1 VDFERQKTRK
11 VRNTH
16 MLVQL
21 ANAIPVRIAIM
32 IAHEPTTFDVVFKI
46 PDLEASITFAVRII
60 INICERIEILP
71 MLRLLYLISILSV
84 DF

>member
-1 VDFERQKTRK
+1 
-11 VRNTH
+11 
-16 MLVQL
+16 
-21 ANAIPVRIAIM
+21 M